1 MAEILTLTTPETF
14 PSNATWRV
22 LDVSINVDAPSIKVT
37 LRSDSGRDDVWRY
50 VVSDTVTSTQV
61 RNAIIFINNG
71 NFKTLG
77 KTLQK
82 WLLEQIAILDNKA
95 GTVTGTPD

>member
-1 MAEILTLTTPETF
+1 MAEQLVLSTPETF
-14 PSNATWRV
+14 PANATWRV
-22 LDVSINVDAPSIKVT
+22 LDFSINTD
-37 LRSDSGRDDVWRY
+37 
-50 VVSDTVTSTQV
+50 VVSDTVTLAQV
-61 RNAIIFINNG
+61 KNAISFINAG
-71 NFKTLG
+71 TFKTQG